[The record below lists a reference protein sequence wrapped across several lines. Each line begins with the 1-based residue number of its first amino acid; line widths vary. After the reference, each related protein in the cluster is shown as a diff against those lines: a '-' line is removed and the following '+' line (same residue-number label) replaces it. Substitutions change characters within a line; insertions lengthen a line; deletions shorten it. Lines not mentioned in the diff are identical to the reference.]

1 MVAAYGRWDQSP
13 VYRDVAVI
21 SIVMPAH
28 NEAGYLD
35 DAVASVVESLR
46 SRPRPFEVLICE
58 NGSNDG
64 TQALAKR
71 LEGEY
76 PEVRALSLPAPD
88 YGAALR
94 AGFLAATGDL
104 VANFDV
110 DYVDMGFLDR
120 AAQLMDD
127 RPEITIVVG
136 SKRGPGAND
145 TRGPGRRLVTAAF
158 SIVLR
163 RGFGL
168 GVSDTHGMKV
178 LRKAPLE
185 PVVNACRFGADLFD
199 TELVL
204 RAERAG
210 LAVTELPVT
219 VEEHRPS
226 RTPIIRRIPRTI
238 KGLLRLR
245 VMLAREKPG
254 RSGP

>member
-1 MVAAYGRWDQSP
+1 
-13 VYRDVAVI
+13 VYRGWSVI

-35 DAVASVVESLR
+35 GAVSSVVESLR
-46 SRPRPFEVLICE
+46 ARPRPFEVVICE

-64 TQALAKR
+64 TQDLAGR
-71 LEGEY
+71 LAAEH
-76 PEVRALSLPAPD
+76 PEVRAESLPAAD

-94 AGFLAATGDL
+94 AGFLAARGDL

-110 DYVDMGFLDR
+110 DYIDMGFLDR
-120 AAQLMDD
+120 AAQLMEE
-127 RPEITIVVG
+127 RPEIAIVVG

-145 TRGPGRRLVTAAF
+145 TRSPGRRLVTAAF
-158 SIVLR
+158 SVVLR

-185 PVVNACRFGADLFD
+185 PVVTACRFGADLFD

-210 LAVTELPVT
+210 LTVTELPVT

-226 RTPIIRRIPRTI
+226 RTPIVRRIPRTI
-238 KGLLRLR
+238 RGLFRLR
-245 VMLAREKPG
+245 VMLAREKSG
-254 RSGP
+254 RVSR